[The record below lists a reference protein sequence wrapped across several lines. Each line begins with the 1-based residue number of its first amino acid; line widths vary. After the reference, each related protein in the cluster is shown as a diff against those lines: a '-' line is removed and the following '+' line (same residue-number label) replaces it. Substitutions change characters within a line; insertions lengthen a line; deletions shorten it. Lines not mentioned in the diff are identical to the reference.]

1 MIAGFG
7 SSIDFLLN
15 KPTALTFDGN
25 ARLYI
30 VDSQNNRIVR
40 LNTNRFEC
48 LFGCSNEDDQLKNL
62 QSISFDHFENIFI
75 TGSNHH
81 RILEFH
87 LINNS
92 TKSIFLRFL
101 NILSTNNVNLY

>member
-15 KPTALTFDGN
+15 KPTSLTFDGN

-40 LNTNRFEC
+40 LNVY
-48 LFGCSNEDDQLKNL
+48 LDVQVKNP

-81 RILEFH
+81 RILQFH

-92 TKSIFLRFL
+92 TKSIFLLFL